1 MSVYLVQFSE
11 DPSLIKIGY
20 SKTPRERIKTLESY
34 YGPALHI
41 YTIKDED
48 PSTLERKLHKL
59 FKHCRTSLPPRT
71 EWYKRP
77 RPGRTEFFKIN
88 SFKEILIAANIPLSN
103 VKERRYRRDEFK
115 YSRSVLFKGQGLRP
129 RL

>member
-48 PSTLERKLHKL
+48 SSTLERKLHKL

-77 RPGRTEFFKIN
+77 RPGRTEFFRIN
-88 SFKEILIAANIPLSN
+88 SFKEILDLAEISPLN
-103 VKERRYRRDEFK
+103 VKERRYQREFFK
-115 YSRSVLFKGQGLRP
+115 YSKSKLFKGNGLRT

>member
-20 SKTPRERIKTLESY
+20 SKTPRKRIKTLESY
-34 YGPALHI
+34 YGTALHI

-48 PSTLERKLHKL
+48 SSTLERKLHKL

-77 RPGRTEFFKIN
+77 RPGRTGFFRIN
-88 SFKEILIAANIPLSN
+88 SFKAKMNRFSKCLLINIDCLAGFIRHKNSQII
-103 VKERRYRRDEFK
+103 
-115 YSRSVLFKGQGLRP
+115 YSLYNY
-129 RL
+129 

>member
-11 DPSLIKIGY
+11 DPTLIKIGY
-20 SKTPRERIKTLESY
+20 SKTPKERIRLLESY
-34 YGPALHI
+34 YGTALHI
-41 YTIKDED
+41 YIIQDED
-48 PSTLERKLHKL
+48 SSLLERRLHKL
-59 FKHCRTSLPPRT
+59 FKKQRTPMPAQT

-115 YSRSVLFKGQGLRP
+115 YSRSVLFKGQGLRS